1 MLEIVKYFRELIID
15 SAAKS
20 NYNKLKAEQTCLS
33 KSRIARRGA

>member
-1 MLEIVKYFRELIID
+1 MMFKLILKGD

-20 NYNKLKAEQTCLS
+20 NYKELKAEQTCLS